1 MNWARNAANVATDL
15 VDMAQDVMGA
25 ARRFGFRRK
34 ANTHPVD
41 SLEDTKVAM
50 AALGISF
57 LEQGG
62 LPSKEQQATLQRAL
76 QQTYDMSEAD
86 AAEAL
91 ILGRWLMSQC
101 GGPDPAVAR
110 ISRKLRKLA
119 GLESLQPL
127 MSVLQ
132 AVASKNQ
139 DGLQARQTDALGTI
153 ARSFKLG

>member
-1 MNWARNAANVATDL
+1 MPPMLPQIWSIWRKTLWGLRGDL
-15 VDMAQDVMGA
+15 AFVEKQI
-25 ARRFGFRRK
+25 RIRWTLLKIPKWRWQRWGF
-34 ANTHPVD
+34 P
-41 SLEDTKVAM
+41 
-50 AALGISF
+50 F